1 MKQVQITLQK
11 ISPVRHNSES
21 DDTLDIKLLSHQYE
35 VSYKL
40 TITKDKI

>member
-1 MKQVQITLQK
+1 MKQVQITIQK
-11 ISPVRHNSES
+11 ISPVRNNSG
-21 DDTLDIKLLSHQYE
+21 DDTLDVKLLSHQYE